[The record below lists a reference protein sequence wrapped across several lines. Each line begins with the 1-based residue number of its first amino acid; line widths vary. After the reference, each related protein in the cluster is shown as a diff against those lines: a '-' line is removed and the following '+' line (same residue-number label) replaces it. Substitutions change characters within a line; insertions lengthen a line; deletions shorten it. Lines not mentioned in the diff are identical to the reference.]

1 MNKSTNTMAKVLFLL
16 LLAVAGSVENE
27 ARVFEGADT
36 PYKDVNGTLAL
47 VGERYTTEEAILAAA
62 KSYGGF
68 T

>member
-1 MNKSTNTMAKVLFLL
+1 MF
-16 LLAVAGSVENE
+16 
-27 ARVFEGADT
+27 FEGADT